1 MYTYYV
7 VRFENSSV
15 DIIIQLLEY
24 SYVYNMYMVMYEFV
38 SILRARK
45 KTRNFGISEHMMIS
59 PNLCGLQKSVTG

>member
-1 MYTYYV
+1 
-7 VRFENSSV
+7 
-15 DIIIQLLEY
+15 
-24 SYVYNMYMVMYEFV
+24 MYMVMYEFV